1 MGETFMTVHI
11 SENVY
16 KFIEEI
22 SERAQA
28 DNPKWGKIFKECFLD
43 TLEKTARVN
52 EDGTTFV
59 LTGDIPA
66 MWLRDSTAQ
75 FRPYLML
82 ADFDESI
89 RELISGLV
97 ELQFQ
102 YIIHDPYANAFNQTA
117 NGNGHQSDHT
127 ELTPLIWER
136 KYEIDSLAYPLQLAY
151 LLYKNT
157 GKTEHFNATFMEAL
171 EAIVGVWEQEQDH
184 SQSPY
189 TFVRDTDR
197 LEDTLD
203 NDGRG
208 SDTAYT
214 GMTWCGFRPS
224 DDRCQYH
231 YLVPSN
237 MFAVVVLDYMLDL
250 KDTIDVPE
258 DLARRMEK
266 LRDEIDQGIQEHGVV
281 QNKAGKDIYAYEA
294 DGLGNYSIMDD
305 PNVPSL
311 LAAPYLGYCELD
323 DELYINTRS
332 TILSEEN
339 PYYYQGEYASGL
351 GSSHTWDQYIWP
363 IALSMEGLTTEDK
376 AYKRDILNTLV
387 NTDGGTN
394 RMHESF
400 DVNDPSKY
408 TREWFSWANMMF
420 CELLLDYY
428 DIRVKR

>member
-294 DGLGNYSIMDD
+294 DGL
-305 PNVPSL
+305 
-311 LAAPYLGYCELD
+311 
-323 DELYINTRS
+323 
-332 TILSEEN
+332 
-339 PYYYQGEYASGL
+339 
-351 GSSHTWDQYIWP
+351 
-363 IALSMEGLTTEDK
+363 
-376 AYKRDILNTLV
+376 
-387 NTDGGTN
+387 
-394 RMHESF
+394 
-400 DVNDPSKY
+400 
-408 TREWFSWANMMF
+408 
-420 CELLLDYY
+420 
-428 DIRVKR
+428 

>member
-28 DNPKWGKIFKECFLD
+28 DNQKWGKIFKECFLD

-66 MWLRDSTAQ
+66 MWLRECTTQ
-75 FRPYLML
+75 YIHYLML

-323 DELYINTRS
+323 DELYI
-332 TILSEEN
+332 
-339 PYYYQGEYASGL
+339 
-351 GSSHTWDQYIWP
+351 
-363 IALSMEGLTTEDK
+363 
-376 AYKRDILNTLV
+376 
-387 NTDGGTN
+387 
-394 RMHESF
+394 
-400 DVNDPSKY
+400 
-408 TREWFSWANMMF
+408 
-420 CELLLDYY
+420 
-428 DIRVKR
+428 